1 MKNTIQKAVIY
12 VGTAREKQAGN
23 NTIQKQLSEV
33 RKYAQGNGYMIVKE
47 YIENGFSDA
56 TLKRPVLL
64 KLLED
69 AKKKEFTKVIV
80 RDYDRLSRQLPDFL
94 LIESELKKN
103 GVSILPITEDNQIA
117 MDFKD
122 LFAPHYDANKSNLK
136 KPGITNKKVLK
147 LNK

>member
-80 RDYDRLSRQLPDFL
+80 RDYDRLSPHLPDFL
-94 LIESELKKN
+94 LIKPKLKKN
-103 GVSILPITEDNQIA
+103 EQ
-117 MDFKD
+117 
-122 LFAPHYDANKSNLK
+122 
-136 KPGITNKKVLK
+136 KVG
-147 LNK
+147 